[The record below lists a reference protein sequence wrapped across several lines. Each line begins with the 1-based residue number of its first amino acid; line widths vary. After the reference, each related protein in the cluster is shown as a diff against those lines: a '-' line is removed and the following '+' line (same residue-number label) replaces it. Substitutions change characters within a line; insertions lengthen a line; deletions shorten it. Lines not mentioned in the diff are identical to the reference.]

1 MLNVSSCPKLFS
13 FPTFPDMGFTWE
25 SHYGTEGVKMLHKVR
40 KLHTSGIII
49 RVFEK
54 LEADTLICRRVG
66 RPSISKLMMVIISLL
81 CVPEAL

>member
-1 MLNVSSCPKLFS
+1 
-13 FPTFPDMGFTWE
+13 
-25 SHYGTEGVKMLHKVR
+25 MLHKVR

-81 CVPEAL
+81 CVLVRKFHGAFVTTA

>member
-1 MLNVSSCPKLFS
+1 M
-13 FPTFPDMGFTWE
+13 
-25 SHYGTEGVKMLHKVR
+25 KMLHKVR

-49 RVFEK
+49 IRVFDK

-81 CVPEAL
+81 CVLVRKFHGAFITTALFDLSYCPEQR